1 VKVETL
7 TASTVDF
14 DELAQLQRKSF
25 EGVADPG
32 QLEDVQTPE
41 YYRWKYTLAGGEARI
56 AQIRNDSGELVA
68 MNSAF
73 PLTLTNGDRTT
84 RGWQS
89 CDTATHPSARGKGY
103 FLKCLSALKET
114 FTEGEVFFGYPNAN
128 STRGFTKFG
137 WQKISTLQPFAGII
151 PPLSTPSNIRRVDR
165 FGPEQDNLAR
175 RLAGSGRIMIQRSAA
190 YMNDRYCSPQ
200 RPLYTSFIYEDAGEG
215 FQGFVVARPLA
226 IYGMSLCLV
235 VDCQATTRRIERQLL
250 SQIGR
255 WGREQ
260 RHFLTLTINSVSKPL
275 SLASSGLMPI
285 PNRLSP
291 RPLILMGQ
299 AIGSTAQA
307 FIDHRWAAYVG
318 DWDGF

>member
-1 VKVETL
+1 MKVETL

-14 DELAQLQRKSF
+14 DELARLQRKSF
-25 EGVADPG
+25 EGVAAPD
-32 QLEDVQTPE
+32 QLEGVQTPE

-56 AQIRNDSGELVA
+56 AQIRNDSGELIA

-73 PLTLTNGDRTT
+73 PLTLTNGDGTT

-114 FTEGEVFFGYPNAN
+114 FTEAEIFFGYPNAN

-137 WQKISTLQPFAGII
+137 WQKISTLQLFAGII
-151 PPLSTPSNIRRVDR
+151 PPLPSGPKIRQIDR
-165 FGPEQDNLAR
+165 FGPDQDDLAKRLAR
-175 RLAGSGRIMIQRSAA
+175 SGRIMIQRSAA

-200 RPLYTSFIYEDAGEG
+200 RSLYTSFIYEDAGG
-215 FQGFVVARPLA
+215 SQGFIVARPLT
-226 IYGMSLCLV
+226 IYGMHLCLV
-235 VDCQATTRRIERQLL
+235 VDCQATSPRIERQLL
-250 SQIGR
+250 SQIGQ
-255 WGREQ
+255 WGRHQ

-275 SLASSGLMPI
+275 RLLTSGLMPV

-291 RPLILMGQ
+291 RPLVLMGQ
-299 AIGSTAQA
+299 AIGSGAQV
-307 FIDHRWAAYVG
+307 FIDQKWAAYVG